1 MTHAVTRR
9 DFLRSTAV
17 AGAGLTIAF
26 NLPGC
31 GSTEQAAAGAA
42 AAFEPNAFLRIGADN
57 SVTVISKH
65 MEMGQGSYTGLAT
78 ILAEELDADW
88 KQIEV
93 VGAPGDASKY
103 ANLFW
108 AGQQGTGG
116 SSAIANSFDQMRKA
130 GATARAMLVSAAAKE
145 WGVPASEI
153 TVERGVVKHSSG
165 KKATFGK
172 LATKAA
178 AETAPAEVTLKDR
191 HNWKYIGQ
199 EGLRRT
205 DAVEKSTGKAVF
217 TQDMKLPGM
226 LTALVVH
233 PPLFGAKVKSFDAAP
248 AKAVA
253 GVREVV
259 QIPTG
264 VAVLGENFWA
274 AKQGRD
280 ALKVE
285 WDLTGAETRGSD
297 AFYADYRKLAAKPGI
312 PAGKRGDAERALRG
326 APKTIEASYAF
337 PFLAHAAM
345 EPMNCVVQL
354 GSGGCELWY
363 GAQSQT
369 ADQVAVGQ
377 VLGIA
382 PEQVKINQLYA
393 GGSFGRRAAKG
404 FDYVVEAVQIAK
416 AIGGKAP
423 VKLVWTREDDM
434 RAGNYRPLFF
444 HSLRGALDG
453 RGNAVAWHQRIVGQ
467 SVLTGTPFESFAV
480 REGVDGASVEGAN
493 NLAYSV
499 PNLQVELHTTKS
511 PVTVQWWRS
520 VGHTHTAF
528 AVESFIDELAT
539 AAGQDPVAFRLALLD
554 KSPRHAA
561 ALKLAADQAGWGSP
575 LPAGKARGAAVH
587 ESFGTVVAEI
597 AEVSLRP
604 DKSVKV
610 ERVVCAVDCGTVINP
625 DVVRA
630 QMEGGIVFGLSAAL
644 YGDIA
649 LKDGQVQQS
658 NFDGYRQL
666 RISEAPVV
674 EVHFVPSENPPSGVG
689 EPGVPPLAPAVA
701 NAVYQLTQQ
710 RVRALPFGANA

>member
-1 MTHAVTRR
+1 MP
-9 DFLRSTAV
+9 V
-17 AGAGLTIAF
+17 AGER
-26 NLPGC
+26 NR
-31 GSTEQAAAGAA
+31 GSQ
-42 AAFEPNAFLRIGADN
+42 I
-57 SVTVISKH
+57 TVF
-65 MEMGQGSYTGLAT
+65 
-78 ILAEELDADW
+78 
-88 KQIEV
+88 
-93 VGAPGDASKY
+93 GAPADASKY
-103 ANLFW
+103 ANFYW
-108 AGQQGTGG
+108 GGQQGTGG

-130 GATARAMLVSAAAKE
+130 GATARAMLVNAATKE
-145 WGVPASEI
+145 WSVPASEI
-153 TVERGVVKHSSG
+153 IVERGVVKHSSG

-172 LATKAA
+172 LAAKAA
-178 AETAPAEVTLKDR
+178 AETAPTEVTVKDR
-191 HNWKYIGQ
+191 HNWSLIGK

-205 DAVEKSTGKAVF
+205 DVAEKSTGKAVF
-217 TQDMKLPGM
+217 TQDFKLPGM

-233 PPLFGAKVKSFDAAP
+233 PPLFGAKVKSFDPGP

-264 VAVLGENFWA
+264 VAVLGDNFWA
-274 AKQGRD
+274 AKKGRD

-285 WDLTGAETRGSD
+285 WDLAGAETRGSD
-297 AFYADYRKLAAKPGI
+297 GFFADYRKLATKPGV
-312 PAGKRGDAERALRG
+312 PAAKKGDAERAIRR
-326 APKTIEASYAF
+326 APKTVEASYAF

-354 GSGGCELWY
+354 GNGGCELWY

-382 PEQVKINQLYA
+382 PEQVKIKQLYA

-404 FDYVVEAVQIAK
+404 FDYVVEAVEVAK

-453 RGNAVAWHQRIVGQ
+453 TGNAVAWHQRIVGQ
-467 SVLTGTPFESFAV
+467 SVLSGTPFEAFAV
-480 REGVDGASVEGAN
+480 REGIDGSSVEGAN

-511 PVTVQWWRS
+511 PVPIQWWRS

-539 AAGQDPVAFRLALLD
+539 AAGKDPVAFRMELLNN
-554 KSPRHAA
+554 SPRHAA
-561 ALKLAADQAGWGSP
+561 ALKLVAEKAGWGAP
-575 LPAGKARGAAVH
+575 LTAGQARGVAVH
-587 ESFGTVVAEI
+587 ESFGTVVAEV

-610 ERVVCAVDCGTVINP
+610 ERVLCAVDCGTVINP

-630 QMEGGIVFGLSAAL
+630 QMEGGIAFGLSAAL
-644 YGDIA
+644 YGDIT
-649 LKDGQVQQS
+649 LKDGQVQQA
-658 NFDGYRQL
+658 NFDTYRQL
-666 RISEAPVV
+666 RISETPVV
-674 EVHFVPSENPPSGVG
+674 EVHVVPSENPPSGVG
-689 EPGVPPLAPAVA
+689 EPGTPPIAPAVA
-701 NAVYQLTQQ
+701 NAMYQLTKQ
-710 RVRALPFGANA
+710 RVRALPFGVNA